1 MDKYLIRLEAPH
13 VPAYDP
19 SVMAQGLMAQLAHFL
34 FPLLVELDR
43 RLDKRLV
50 RTFLQSI
57 TVILAFRDRANG
69 LLLSELGGY
78 LLSAEHAPAGTKRL
92 SNLVHSAKW
101 RASLI
106 TRFLWQRAS
115 EQLNQW
121 QQTGQDGLL
130 VWDESG
136 WEKPES
142 WHLDDLGPTRSSKAA
157 RLTHIK
163 PGYYSPPRGPIF
175 VPGLHWLAVLL
186 IGRLAQQG
194 PPLLAAQRWW
204 SNRGPHASFKRDEE
218 GKLLVELAA
227 SWGRGVIHI
236 FDQGFASAF
245 WLGLLL
251 AYSLRFMLRWRKDY
265 QLLDAVGNRRLTWK
279 IAQGKRG
286 WSQRW
291 VWDARRSR
299 WVIATV
305 LVLTVAHP
313 DHPEQPLSLVVCRS
327 QGRSPW
333 YLLTAEAIATDEQAW
348 QVVFAYMRRWQ
359 IELSWKYEQ
368 SELAFQSPRV
378 YEGNHGRNCCCWL
391 PWPMPSCSPYS
402 KPATRRCGSGCCA
415 TTVTE
420 PACMVERPSSHSPDF
435 AVPSVACGKIT
446 LLTSLHWRAARQVD
460 AGSKPPSGTSSG

>member
-1 MDKYLIRLEAPH
+1 MDTYLIRLEAPQI
-13 VPAYDP
+13 PPSDP
-19 SVMAQGLMAQLAHFL
+19 SMMAQGLTAQLAHFL
-34 FPLLVELDR
+34 FPLLVDLDR
-43 RLDKRLV
+43 LLDKRLV

-57 TVILAFRDRANG
+57 AVILAFRDRANG

-92 SNLVHSAKW
+92 SNLLHSAKW

-115 EQLNQW
+115 EQLREW
-121 QQTGQDGLL
+121 QQGGQDGLL
-130 VWDESG
+130 LWDESG

-142 WHLDDLGPTRSSKAA
+142 CHLDDLGPTRSSKAA

-175 VPGLHWLAVLL
+175 VPGLQWLAVLL

-227 SWGRGVIHI
+227 SWGRGVLHI

-251 AYSLRFMLRWRKDY
+251 AYSLRFVLRWRKDY
-265 QLLDAVGNRRLTWK
+265 QLLDAAGNRRLTWK

-291 VWDARRSR
+291 VWDARRAR

-333 YLLTAEAIATDEQAW
+333 YLLTAEAITTDEQAW

-359 IELSWKYEQ
+359 IELSWKYEK

-378 YEGNHGRNCCCWL
+378 YEGEPREKLLLLATLAYAFLLTLLQANDAEVRLWLLRYYCHRTGLHGRTAKL
-391 PWPMPSCSPYS
+391 PL
-402 KPATRRCGSGCCA
+402 TRLRCALSRLWQDH
-415 TTVTE
+415 
-420 PACMVERPSSHSPDF
+420 PPDF
-435 AVPSVACGKIT
+435 AALAHSAPSRCRIQ
-446 LLTSLHWRAARQVD
+446 AA
-460 AGSKPPSGTSSG
+460 

>member
-1 MDKYLIRLEAPH
+1 MDKYLIRLDAPQ
-13 VPAYDP
+13 VPPYDP
-19 SVMAQGLMAQLAHFL
+19 GAMAQGLAAPLAHFL

-43 RLDKRLV
+43 LLDKRLV

-57 TVILAFRDRANG
+57 TVILTFRDRANG

-78 LLSAEHAPAGTKRL
+78 LLSPDKAPAGTKRL
-92 SNLVHSAKW
+92 SNLLHSAKW
-101 RASLI
+101 RAALI

-115 EQLNQW
+115 DQLSQW
-121 QQTGQDGLL
+121 QQAGQEGLL
-130 VWDESG
+130 LWDESG

-175 VPGLHWLAVLL
+175 VPGLQWLAVLL
-186 IGRLAQQG
+186 VGRLSVQG

-204 SNRGPHASFKRDEE
+204 TNRGPHATFKRDEE

-227 SWGRGVIHI
+227 AWGHAVIHI
-236 FDQGFASAF
+236 FDQGEAFAF

-251 AYSLRFMLRWRKDY
+251 AYGLRFVLRWRKDY
-265 QLLDAVGNRRLTWK
+265 KLLDGQGNRRLTWK

-286 WSQRW
+286 WSQRT
-291 VWDARRSR
+291 VWDARPAR
-299 WVIATV
+299 WVVATV
-305 LVLTVAHP
+305 LALPVAHREHP
-313 DHPEQPLSLVVCRS
+313 DRPLWLVVCRS

-333 YLLTAEAIATDEQAW
+333 YLLTAEAIESDEQAW

-359 IELSWKYEQ
+359 IELSWKYEK

-378 YEGNHGRNCCCWL
+378 YEGEPREKLLLLATLAYAFLLTLLHASSQEVRLWL
-391 PWPMPSCSPYS
+391 LRSYCHRTGLHSRTAKLPL
-402 KPATRRCGSGCCA
+402 TRLRCALSRLWQDH
-415 TTVTE
+415 
-420 PACMVERPSSHSPDF
+420 PPDF
-435 AVPSVACGKIT
+435 AA
-446 LLTSLHWRAARQVD
+446 LAH
-460 AGSKPPSGTSSG
+460 GSSSQGTCNTA